1 VLLPYPNKKVIVK
14 QLNLR
19 IYMDYLIYT
28 AVGIILIIFIVK
40 YLNKLSVG
48 LINLFWDGYRIF
60 IRTGD
65 EEAKVTIEIGLAT
78 VSKDHRQL
86 LIDSM
91 IKDINEEL
99 LYLHLSK
106 QEMSNELKNQIIE
119 IGIPTQ
125 ITDEAQK
132 EKLIRI
138 SKIKEII
145 HKFNNF
151 NGDINES
158 ILLKSVHRE
167 SFPQLISAINISNRK
182 YFRNK
187 YSSFNEPNLTERI
200 KIWSVAVNQQNK

>member
-1 VLLPYPNKKVIVK
+1 
-14 QLNLR
+14 
-19 IYMDYLIYT
+19 MDYLIYI
-28 AVGIILIIFIVK
+28 AVGIILIIFIIK
-40 YLNKLSVG
+40 YLNKLNVG

-91 IKDINEEL
+91 IKDVNEEL

-106 QEMSNELKNQIIE
+106 QEMPNDIKNQINE

-125 ITDEAQK
+125 ITNEAQK

-138 SKIKEII
+138 SEIKEII

-151 NGDINES
+151 DGNINES
-158 ILLKSVHRE
+158 ILLKTMHKE
-167 SFPQLISAINISNRK
+167 KFPQLISAINISNRK

-200 KIWSVAVNQQNK
+200 TIWSVAVNQQNK

>member
-1 VLLPYPNKKVIVK
+1 
-14 QLNLR
+14 
-19 IYMDYLIYT
+19 MDYLIYT

>member
-1 VLLPYPNKKVIVK
+1 
-14 QLNLR
+14 
-19 IYMDYLIYT
+19 MDYLIYI

-60 IRTGD
+60 IITGD

-86 LIDSM
+86 LIDTM

-145 HKFNNF
+145 HKFNDF

-167 SFPQLISAINISNRK
+167 RFPQLISAINISNRK

-187 YSSFNEPNLTERI
+187 YPSFNEPNLTERI
-200 KIWSVAVNQQNK
+200 EIWSVAVNQQNK

>member
-1 VLLPYPNKKVIVK
+1 
-14 QLNLR
+14 
-19 IYMDYLIYT
+19 MDYLIYT
-28 AVGIILIIFIVK
+28 AVGIILIIFIIK

-91 IKDINEEL
+91 IKDVNEEL

-106 QEMSNELKNQIIE
+106 QEIPDDLINQIIE

-125 ITDEAQK
+125 ITNEAQK

-138 SKIKEII
+138 SEIKEII

-151 NGDINES
+151 DGNINES
-158 ILLKSVHRE
+158 ILLKTMHKE
-167 SFPQLISAINISNRK
+167 KFPQLISAINISNRK

-187 YSSFNEPNLTERI
+187 YSSFNEPSLTERI
-200 KIWSVAVNQQNK
+200 AIWSVAVNQQKK

>member
-65 EEAKVTIEIGLAT
+65 EESKVTIEIGLAT

-106 QEMSNELKNQIIE
+106 QEMSDELKNQIIE

-138 SKIKEII
+138 SEIKEII
-145 HKFNNF
+145 HKFNDF
-151 NGDINES
+151 DGGINES
-158 ILLKSVHRE
+158 ILLKTMHKE
-167 SFPQLISAINISNRK
+167 KFPQLISAINISNRK

-200 KIWSVAVNQQNK
+200 AIWSVAVNQQNK